1 MRSSGWVTWRSAW
14 TQALYGPSGFYRTEQ
29 PHEHF
34 RTSAHVSP
42 VFAMAIVSLVRRLG
56 LGAVTDYGAGS
67 GELLGQI
74 EASAPDLHLNGI
86 ELRGRPAALPPSIN
100 WSPPTAAGSRGGRPS
115 LLIANELLDNI
126 PCDVVERDPH
136 DVLRLVEVE
145 PSTGKQRLGEPA
157 CADVMS
163 WIEEW
168 WPCERVGQRAEV
180 GLSRDELWADICSR
194 PDFEL
199 CIAVDFGHLRESRPG
214 WTTLSSYRRGRLAE
228 VTLDGRHDVTAHV
241 AFDSVA
247 ARVSGRLW
255 TQRDMLRQLGVDARR
270 PPLAQASEEPAAYVR
285 ALARATQ
292 AAELTAIPGLGSFF
306 WLLSSYRQSLPA
318 S

>member
-1 MRSSGWVTWRSAW
+1 MMPSSGWMTWRSAW
-14 TQALYGPSGFYRTEQ
+14 AQALYGPSGFYRTQQ

-42 VFAMAIVSLVRRLG
+42 LFVMAIVSLVRRLG
-56 LGAVTDYGAGS
+56 LEAVTDYGAGS
-67 GELLGQI
+67 GELLGHI
-74 EASAPDLHLNGI
+74 EALAPDLHLNGI
-86 ELRGRPAALPPSIN
+86 ELRPRPAALPTSIR
-100 WSPPTAAGSRGGRPS
+100 WSLPTDAFASGRPS

-126 PCDVVERDPH
+126 PCDVVERDAH
-136 DVLRLVEVE
+136 DVLRLVEIE
-145 PSTGKQRLGEPA
+145 PSTGRQRLGEPA
-157 CADVMS
+157 CADVVS
-163 WIEEW
+163 WIEQW

-180 GLSRDELWADICSR
+180 GLSRDDLWADLCSR

-214 WTTLSSYRRGRLAE
+214 WTTLSSYRRGRLAD
-228 VTLDGRHDVTAHV
+228 VSLDGHHDVTAHV

-247 ARVSGRLW
+247 ARVSGRLS
-255 TQRDMLRQLGVDARR
+255 TQRGMLRLLGVDARR

-306 WLLSSYRQSLPA
+306 WLLSPYRQPLPA